1 MAKGECPGTCGRQVQ
16 CVMVH
21 ACGEQLYHHLKR
33 RVRRRFNDVEI
44 SQYEKSNDHLS
55 AQPLTCS
62 IPKLLLQAQDPLRL
76 LPSLEFSPSSFSK
89 AGSTLSLSVHF
100 RHHLLTSCLTTL
112 SKVTPSPRSNSSSYF
127 LGHLLHNLPVSE
139 VLSAYS
145 LSTLECTSSESSHY
159 DLVQS
164 HNSIRYGTCLIDT
177 SRVDMRGR
185 KNEISNIA
193 DSFCCW
199 EEEIIFF

>member
-1 MAKGECPGTCGRQVQ
+1 MAKGECLGTCGRQVQ

-21 ACGEQLYHHLKR
+21 ACGEQLYHHL
-33 RVRRRFNDVEI
+33 RRRFNDVEI

-62 IPKLLLQAQDPLRL
+62 IPKLLLQAQDPLKL
-76 LPSLEFSPSSFSK
+76 LPSFEFSPSSFSK

-100 RHHLLTSCLTTL
+100 RHQLLTSCLTTL
-112 SKVTPSPRSNSSSYF
+112 SKVTPSPRSNSSSSYC

-159 DLVQS
+159 GLVHS
-164 HNSIRYGTCLIDT
+164 HNSASGMVR
-177 SRVDMRGR
+177 
-185 KNEISNIA
+185 A
-193 DSFCCW
+193 
-199 EEEIIFF
+199 